1 MEKIKKFT
9 LIGFVYLILGATNA
23 TPTFENTAT
32 SNVDVVKS
40 TTQTS
45 SRMLYTHTN
54 VNNNDRNT
62 TFEQQEINPDNEYA
76 EKKSLYMPN
85 LPRLGGM
92 PDRKYY
98 SSLPF
103 TRHGHCEKGTI
114 YTIKSFDDLKRYKD
128 ELMCVMETG
137 INMGV
142 PPSGNSYGTVLD
154 YLSDRSD
161 ADTKVINRIW
171 NGKFSGVTFCGKPI
185 NVFQP
190 VFFGFNLVN
199 GQFRFPSFWNITSLP
214 PNCHM
219 APSEHPD
226 DSTTLILDYMTN
238 FNEICPPQMP
248 LNRPFFSTSETSNVC
263 AIIKLVGQ
271 TSDGGFILLGRGL
284 SMPSLVSNFSP
295 VGLFTFIFFGL
306 ITYDPAVYNLSP
318 GETITLPPVPY
329 SFDYNLVGIDSSSK
343 NFLSPYP
350 LGFDTLLP
358 FETKA
363 FSHSETNSTDSSN
376 STSTATKSRPRNNN
390 KIKYSTNFTEL
401 IPKFRTTN
409 QIRN

>member
-1 MEKIKKFT
+1 MGIIRKLT
-9 LIGFVYLILGATNA
+9 LIGLVYLLLGATNA
-23 TPTFENTAT
+23 TPTFENTAA
-32 SNVDVVKS
+32 SDVDIVKS
-40 TTQTS
+40 TNQIS
-45 SRMLYTHTN
+45 SRILSTHTN
-54 VNNNDRNT
+54 VNSNDQNT
-62 TFEQQEINPDNEYA
+62 TFKQQEVNSNHEYA
-76 EKKSLYMPN
+76 EKKSLYIPN
-85 LPRLGGM
+85 LPKLGGIS
-92 PDRKYY
+92 DKRYY

-103 TRHGHCEKGTI
+103 TRHGHCEKGTV
-114 YTIKSFDDLKRYKD
+114 YTIKSFDDLRRYKD
-128 ELMCVMETG
+128 DLMCVMETG
-137 INMGV
+137 INIAV

-161 ADTKVINRIW
+161 ADTEIINRIW
-171 NGKFSGVTFCGKPI
+171 NGKFSGTALCGKPI
-185 NVFQP
+185 NVLQP

-238 FNEICPPQMP
+238 FNKVCPPQMP

-263 AIIKLVGQ
+263 AIVKLVGQ

-318 GETITLPPVPY
+318 GGTITLPPVPY

-343 NFLSPYP
+343 TFRSPYP
-350 LGFDTLLP
+350 LGLDTLQP
-358 FETKA
+358 FETKV
-363 FSHSETNSTDSSN
+363 FSYSEVNSTDSSN
-376 STSTATKSRPRNNN
+376 STSTTRRPRNNH
-390 KIKYSTNFTEL
+390 KIKYSTNITEL